1 MVKIT
6 KNLSLMAKAA
16 CFSTLV
22 FMSSCSKDELTLTP
36 ESAVSKDA
44 NLRTAVLPTG
54 TLSSN
59 FKIVTSGISHGSINA
74 LNTLEGSI
82 DQIDPNYKKS
92 ISWGFLVSSRMDMNG
107 PINKDPKRITDPLV
121 REYVVGK
128 FDSSDPSSQPI
139 KTGKIKILEPFV
151 YRDIYIRAF
160 IVLED
165 GTTIYGNVLNYT
177 DQTPIILPWKLQ
189 ANPVDANGMNI
200 SIIKQGTI
208 PAVEYGIVYSYQK
221 NASDP
226 IESFN
231 TEPTI
236 ADKKINAYNPSLGS
250 YISYT
255 QGNLFSAP
263 IDFPYYQLYYR
274 PYMKLQDGS
283 IVYGNVAY
291 SHKRPKIV
299 LK

>member
-1 MVKIT
+1 
-6 KNLSLMAKAA
+6 
-16 CFSTLV
+16 
-22 FMSSCSKDELTLTP
+22 MSSCSKDAVTPTP
-36 ESAVSKDA
+36 ESAINESSNARVG
-44 NLRTAVLPTG
+44 VLPTA
-54 TLSSN
+54 TQTSE
-59 FKIVTSGISHGSINA
+59 FKIVTGGLSHGSINA
-74 LNTLEGSI
+74 LNTLHGSI

-107 PINKDPKRITDPLV
+107 PVNKDPKRITDPLV

-128 FDSSDPSSQPI
+128 FDPSDPSSKPI
-139 KTGKIKILEPFV
+139 KTGEIKILEPFV
-151 YRDIYIRAF
+151 YRDIYYRAF

-165 GTTIYGNVLNYT
+165 GSTIYGNVLNYF

-208 PAVEYGIVYSYQK
+208 PAVEYGVVLSYQK
-221 NASDP
+221 TATEP
-226 IESFN
+226 IN
-231 TEPTI
+231 PEPTI
-236 ADKKINAYNPSLGS
+236 ADKKINAYKPSLGS

-255 QGNLFSAP
+255 QGNLLSIP
-263 IDFPYYQLYYR
+263 IDFQYYQLYYR

-291 SHKRPKIV
+291 SNKRPKIT